1 MITKIA
7 GALVLGLGGI
17 LAVGALIFLWEAAT
31 ALVERIRF
39 GSGLMFA
46 DAEVLLLL
54 AVLLGLAGAGA
65 LWLGLRLLGLLRARP
80 SD

>member
-1 MITKIA
+1 VIAKIA
-7 GALVLGLGGI
+7 GFLVLSLGGI
-17 LAVGALIFLWEAAT
+17 LATGALIFFWEAVA
-31 ALVERIRF
+31 ALLERIRF

-54 AVLLGLAGAGA
+54 AVLLGLAGSGA